1 VEAFLPAC
9 SSFGQHKSASET
21 RRFTLFAK
29 PIGGRWTRA
38 CCSEERQGPS
48 RAWRPSCQ
56 WRGSRARF
64 PARDGIFGASFV
76 VGSRARAPPC
86 IRPCHSPRLRRC
98 RPAGTWV
105 AGNMLGEIARV
116 IASNCTPGKGRK
128 SGPRRKPSCLMS
140 SGYQPTLW
148 KGAILRAPL
157 I

>member
-1 VEAFLPAC
+1 MEAFLPAC

-48 RAWRPSCQ
+48 RAWYPSCQ
-56 WRGSRARF
+56 WRGISS
-64 PARDGIFGASFV
+64 PIP
-76 VGSRARAPPC
+76 GSRWYIRSLVCGRFALVLHRAF
-86 IRPCHSPRLRRC
+86 RPCHSPRLRRC

-116 IASNCTPGKGRK
+116 IASNYTPGKGRR